1 MAQKICLP
9 RPWEAQNGFGGKSI
23 LNIASDFK
31 VREKLITYGYI
42 NWWKSILNVAS
53 DVKVG
58 EKLKTY
64 EYIDL
69 WKFGVDISNH
79 SWVIQIWSKFIDHP
93 IQPEVYFR
101 HPEVQNIPLVV

>member
-23 LNIASDFK
+23 LN
-31 VREKLITYGYI
+31 
-42 NWWKSILNVAS
+42 VAS

-58 EKLKTY
+58 GKLITY
-64 EYIDL
+64 EYINL

-79 SWVIQIWSKFIDHP
+79 SWEIQIWSKFIDHP

-101 HPEVQNIPLVV
+101 RPLVQNIPLVV